1 MRSEKQPIWQLD
13 WAIGTVLCNHAIVCL
28 LNFKLPWSTEWWE
41 GTSRTF
47 VVNDYKLH
55 CIVAKW
61 LRFWWTLQRGTKNKV
76 TPGVWYGVV
85 MLCSISLQD
94 DKTISV
100 IKQSSCDHLLDLF
113 EAWNLLTL
121 PRGEIRKVHEVGKA
135 PWTIIRWWNGDEP
148 VYLFSCLRISRK
160 FVIEKLPRVLGHLE
174 IYWFINLYPFS
185 VTYWYPLSLSWIN
198 IVSYGSP

>member
-1 MRSEKQPIWQLD
+1 MHSEKQPIWQLD
-13 WAIGTVLCNHAIVCL
+13 WAIGTVLYNHAIVCL

-55 CIVAKW
+55 CIVVKW

-76 TPGVWYGVV
+76 TPGVWYEVV

-100 IKQSSCDHLLDLF
+100 TKQSSCDHLLDLF

-135 PWTIIRWWNGDEP
+135 PCKGYERDGQLLGGGMGTS
-148 VYLFSCLRISRK
+148 LFICSAVWESVGNLLLRSCPWS
-160 FVIEKLPRVLGHLE
+160 
-174 IYWFINLYPFS
+174 W
-185 VTYWYPLSLSWIN
+185 VT
-198 IVSYGSP
+198 